1 MKYNITSKLWLLFL
15 AGTMIA
21 LSAKA
26 QKTALK
32 VNGLYAATTTPNLQM
47 EFALGKK
54 ISLEIGGGINPFVLK
69 REQVSKIEGVEI
81 ARESKLKH
89 WLAQPELR
97 YWPCEAFNGHF
108 FGLHLHGAQFNL
120 GGVDI
125 PLGRLK
131 QLKDERY
138 QGYLYGAGISWGYQW
153 VLSPR
158 WNFEMSVGGGYAR
171 VHYEKFPCTTC
182 GNKLSEDDYNYF
194 GVTKAALSLI
204 YFFK

>member
-1 MKYNITSKLWLLFL
+1 MH
-15 AGTMIA
+15 
-21 LSAKA
+21 
-26 QKTALK
+26 
-32 VNGLYAATTTPNLQM
+32 V
-47 EFALGKK
+47 
-54 ISLEIGGGINPFVLK
+54 
-69 REQVSKIEGVEI
+69 
-81 ARESKLKH
+81 
-89 WLAQPELR
+89 
-97 YWPCEAFNGHF
+97 
-108 FGLHLHGAQFNL
+108 AQFKL

-125 PLGRLK
+125 PLGRLI